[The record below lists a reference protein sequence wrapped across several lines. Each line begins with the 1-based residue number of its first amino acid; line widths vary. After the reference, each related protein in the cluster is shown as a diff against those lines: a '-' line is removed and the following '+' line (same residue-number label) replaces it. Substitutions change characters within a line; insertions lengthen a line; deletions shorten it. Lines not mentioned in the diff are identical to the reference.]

1 MEKQY
6 SVVLLKSLQLVQVY
20 FYYTFFFCKW
30 SRLNNGA

>member
-20 FYYTFFFCKW
+20 FYYAFFCKW